1 MKAAS
6 NSMRMPL
13 SPLLSF
19 QAKARDADTRKRFA
33 PIILHPASM
42 PAPVLLRAS
51 FQRRKNADILV
62 GITRSIPI
70 VFADYTAWYVTF
82 VFLQEITIYANS
94 FY

>member
-19 QAKARDADTRKRFA
+19 QAKARDAD
-33 PIILHPASM
+33 
-42 PAPVLLRAS
+42 
-51 FQRRKNADILV
+51 ILV

-70 VFADYTAWYVTF
+70 VFTDFTAWYVTF

>member
-6 NSMRMPL
+6 DSMRMPL

-19 QAKARDADTRKRFA
+19 QAKARDAD
-33 PIILHPASM
+33 
-42 PAPVLLRAS
+42 V
-51 FQRRKNADILV
+51 LV

-70 VFADYTAWYVTF
+70 VFADFTAWYVTF
-82 VFLQEITIYANS
+82 VFLQEITIYANP

>member
-6 NSMRMPL
+6 NSMRMLL

-19 QAKARDADTRKRFA
+19 QAKARD
-33 PIILHPASM
+33 
-42 PAPVLLRAS
+42 
-51 FQRRKNADILV
+51 ADILV

>member
-19 QAKARDADTRKRFA
+19 EAKARD
-33 PIILHPASM
+33 
-42 PAPVLLRAS
+42 
-51 FQRRKNADILV
+51 ADILV

-70 VFADYTAWYVTF
+70 VFTDFTAWYVTF

>member
-6 NSMRMPL
+6 DSARMPL

-19 QAKARDADTRKRFA
+19 QAKARDAD
-33 PIILHPASM
+33 
-42 PAPVLLRAS
+42 
-51 FQRRKNADILV
+51 ILV

-70 VFADYTAWYVTF
+70 VFADFTAWYVTF
-82 VFLQEITIYANS
+82 VFLQEITIYANP

>member
-1 MKAAS
+1 MKVAS

-19 QAKARDADTRKRFA
+19 QAKARDAD
-33 PIILHPASM
+33 
-42 PAPVLLRAS
+42 
-51 FQRRKNADILV
+51 ILV

-70 VFADYTAWYVTF
+70 VFADFTAWYVTF
-82 VFLQEITIYANS
+82 VFLQEITIYANP

>member
-19 QAKARDADTRKRFA
+19 QAKARDAD
-33 PIILHPASM
+33 
-42 PAPVLLRAS
+42 
-51 FQRRKNADILV
+51 ILV

-70 VFADYTAWYVTF
+70 VFADFTAWYVTF
-82 VFLQEITIYANS
+82 VFLQEITIYANP

>member
-19 QAKARDADTRKRFA
+19 QAKARDAD
-33 PIILHPASM
+33 
-42 PAPVLLRAS
+42 
-51 FQRRKNADILV
+51 ILV

-70 VFADYTAWYVTF
+70 VFADFTAWYVTF
-82 VFLQEITIYANS
+82 VFLQEITIYANL

>member
-6 NSMRMPL
+6 TSMRMPL

-19 QAKARDADTRKRFA
+19 QAKARDAD
-33 PIILHPASM
+33 
-42 PAPVLLRAS
+42 
-51 FQRRKNADILV
+51 ILV

-70 VFADYTAWYVTF
+70 VFADFTAWYVTF
-82 VFLQEITIYANS
+82 VFLQEITIYANP

>member
-6 NSMRMPL
+6 NSARMPL

-19 QAKARDADTRKRFA
+19 QAKARDAD
-33 PIILHPASM
+33 
-42 PAPVLLRAS
+42 
-51 FQRRKNADILV
+51 ILV

-70 VFADYTAWYVTF
+70 VFADFTAWYITF
-82 VFLQEITIYANS
+82 VFLQEITIYANP

>member
-19 QAKARDADTRKRFA
+19 QAKARDAD
-33 PIILHPASM
+33 IL
-42 PAPVLLRAS
+42 L
-51 FQRRKNADILV
+51 
-62 GITRSIPI
+62 GITRSIPV
-70 VFADYTAWYVTF
+70 VFADFTAWYVTF
-82 VFLQEITIYANS
+82 VFLQEITIYANP

>member
-1 MKAAS
+1 
-6 NSMRMPL
+6 MPL

-19 QAKARDADTRKRFA
+19 QAKA
-33 PIILHPASM
+33 
-42 PAPVLLRAS
+42 
-51 FQRRKNADILV
+51 KNADILV

-70 VFADYTAWYVTF
+70 VFFVDFTAWYVTF

>member
-19 QAKARDADTRKRFA
+19 QTKARDAD
-33 PIILHPASM
+33 ILA
-42 PAPVLLRAS
+42 
-51 FQRRKNADILV
+51 
-62 GITRSIPI
+62 GITRFIPI
-70 VFADYTAWYVTF
+70 VFADFTAWYVTF
-82 VFLQEITIYANS
+82 VFLQEITIYANP